1 MSVDVKEHV
10 RTLIEALTSLS
21 PSRNLLSQFILLL
34 PKASSIAEYSY
45 PEITSS
51 AEAKSLMKQHFGVE
65 FGDTVKRTDGSFSEA
80 LYKQIH
86 KIFDQLANE
95 EIRSSLAKI
104 SDVAVDSIPNPYAE
118 WVKLVLKELSSRPN
132 GSKIIDF
139 LRMLVERDSF
149 IVYREGYSR
158 GASQPDWEPFLEEAK
173 KRIKAN
179 PAEFEEILRL
189 TVGMPR
195 GDEIIHR
202 EKRSDV
208 DKTIYLKHSEYHL
221 DLISAEHIIHSGLY
235 PHRWIDYN
243 YYVRHINLLKE
254 ALKEVSI

>member
-1 MSVDVKEHV
+1 LSVDVKEHV
-10 RTLIEALTSLS
+10 RTLIEALTNLS
-21 PSRNLLSQFILLL
+21 PSRNLISQFILLL
-34 PKASSIAEYSY
+34 PKASSIAERSY

-95 EIRSSLAKI
+95 EIRSSLAKL
-104 SDVAVDSIPNPYAE
+104 SDVAVDSIPNPYGE
-118 WVKLVLKELSSRPN
+118 WVKLVLKKLSSRPD

-158 GASQPDWEPFLEEAK
+158 GAYQPNWEPIVEEAR
-173 KRIKAN
+173 KRVKAN
-179 PAEFEEILRL
+179 PAELEEILRL
-189 TVGMPR
+189 TVGMPE
-195 GDEIIHR
+195 GDEII
-202 EKRSDV
+202 KVDSRSGYY
-208 DKTIYLKHSEYHL
+208 KATYLKHSEYHL
-221 DLISAEHIIHSGLY
+221 DLISAEDIRNYHYSHQ
-235 PHRWIDYN
+235 WIDYN
-243 YYVRHINLLKE
+243 YYVRHRNLLKE
-254 ALKEVSI
+254 ALKEASI